1 MTTKLLGNENS
12 VDLTIDGKPARAV
25 RIAGRWHI
33 EPAELAVSHKN
44 DWRNLRDLRSA
55 VREHNAKG

>member
-1 MTTKLLGNENS
+1 MKTKLIGDENA

-25 RIAGRWHI
+25 RVGGRWHI
-33 EPAELAVSHKN
+33 EPADMAVSRKN

-55 VREHNAKG
+55 VRVHNAKN